1 MLSNPEHIFTEVLP
15 FYGTGAWG
23 NLGNGFPLAEGKE
36 FSGPPV
42 AAAERD
48 FRSQRLILP
57 WLWKRDL

>member
-23 NLGNGFPLAEGKE
+23 NLGNGFSLAEGKE

-42 AAAERD
+42 AAAET
-48 FRSQRLILP
+48 S
-57 WLWKRDL
+57 DLKG